1 MAKHILCSI
10 DLTHIED
17 AKGLILEAKRQA
29 SLDDAKITIMTVI
42 PDYGSSWVGS
52 FFKEGTLLK
61 ATEVAN
67 QTLIKLIAEVLP
79 DNQNVHRRVK
89 VGVVY
94 EKVLLTIKKLDV
106 DLVIIGAHKPT
117 VIDHLMGP
125 NAARIVRVS
134 PVSTMVVRLN

>member
-1 MAKHILCSI
+1 MGRL
-10 DLTHIED
+10 
-17 AKGLILEAKRQA
+17 
-29 SLDDAKITIMTVI
+29 
-42 PDYGSSWVGS
+42 